1 MTTGR
6 AAPGAGGRRPADHG
20 QGGIE
25 RVHERLQHLEAGAD
39 AVDQEQRNSVVIP
52 GPYRD
57 AYLLTADVDVLNLH
71 SKPYTR
77 W

>member
-1 MTTGR
+1 VPETAR
-6 AAPGAGGRRPADHG
+6 PRAPGPGDIEADHG

-39 AVDQEQRNSVVIP
+39 AVDQEQRNSIVIP

-57 AYLLTADVDVLNLH
+57 AYPLTVDIAVLDFH
-71 SKPYTR
+71 
-77 W
+77 